1 MKIKKI
7 TILVLITT
15 FALCWEWPWSS
26 SSETKHDQGIELP
39 KGNHAILYNESNLTW
54 KGQKAIGDSHTG
66 NIKIK
71 SGNIIIDKEGTVVGN
86 IIIDMTT
93 INNTDQEGE
102 WKSKLE
108 GHLKSDDFF
117 SVDKFKVSKLDFQS
131 VKRNGDLLEFDGNLT
146 IKNISHPISFTANIS
161 KSEENIVAKSS
172 LVFDRSKYNVKFGSG
187 TFFEDLG
194 DYLILDD
201 INLDVILAI
210 KNSQ

>member
-1 MKIKKI
+1 MI
-7 TILVLITT
+7 
-15 FALCWEWPWSS
+15 
-26 SSETKHDQGIELP
+26 
-39 KGNHAILYNESNLTW
+39 
-54 KGQKAIGDSHTG
+54 
-66 NIKIK
+66 
-71 SGNIIIDKEGTVVGN
+71 
-86 IIIDMTT
+86 
-93 INNTDQEGE
+93 
-102 WKSKLE
+102 
-108 GHLKSDDFF
+108 FF

-161 KSEENIVAKSS
+161 ESEENIVAKSS